1 MNCSRITIL
10 LLVALSGA
18 NACWFQKR
26 DKAAKTLVAW
36 VEKRGIDGFGRGA
49 NIGDID
55 RAILQLPSG
64 IQWVV
69 KKAGG
74 AQAMFDRC
82 DLNKDGRIKV
92 DEIWQESN
100 CLNSCWKQIAV
111 TTFL

>member
-1 MNCSRITIL
+1 MKCKQITLL

-26 DKAAKTLVAW
+26 DKAAKRLVAW
-36 VEKRGIDGFGRGA
+36 VEKKGINPRFGA
-49 NIGDID
+49 NIGDIE

-111 TTFL
+111 TTFM